1 VRLVTGLRHGNRAG
15 RPAADR
21 RRGRVRHG
29 PGGLTAFQLRGTA
42 LEDLAVLLIDG
53 PLRGLLPVQAL
64 EAEQR
69 LMDSIERGI

>member
-1 VRLVTGLRHGNRAG
+1 METELAALPPTDDAAESATGA
-15 RPAADR
+15 
-21 RRGRVRHG
+21 
-29 PGGLTAFQLRGTA
+29 GGLTAFQLLGTA